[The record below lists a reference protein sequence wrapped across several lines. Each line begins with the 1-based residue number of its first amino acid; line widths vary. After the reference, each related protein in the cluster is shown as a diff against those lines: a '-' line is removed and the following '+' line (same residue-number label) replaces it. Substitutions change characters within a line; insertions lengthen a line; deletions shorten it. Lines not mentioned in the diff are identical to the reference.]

1 MTVTIN
7 GTDNSASTPAV
18 TGTDGDTGMF
28 YPAANTVALS
38 TGGSE
43 RMRIDSDGDVG
54 IGTTSPAQKLHLA
67 ATTAGINIQITND
80 AITTYLGQG
89 GTGSTTTDLQTNG
102 ALRFNTGA
110 SFTERMR
117 INSSGQVLVGQTSS
131 PTANFAVTANVGPD
145 PAYIFTNASTSSVSY
160 DMFFQKSAAAPNSTG
175 ARFLTC
181 VDTSADR
188 LIIQSNGS
196 VINATGSYGTIS
208 DQKLKQDIVD
218 AGSQWD
224 DIKNLRFR
232 KYRLKTDVEANP
244 DAKPFLGLVAQ
255 EVELVSPG
263 LVDESPD
270 VSIETGD
277 LGTTTKQIKTSV
289 LYMKAIKALQEAME
303 RIETLEAKVAAL
315 EGAE

>member
-1 MTVTIN
+1 MPSSVLNSDDGVISGTSGLKSSGGDDGVLNIQNN
-7 GTDNSASTPAV
+7 GTTAV
-18 TGTDGDTGMF
+18 S
-28 YPAANTVALS
+28 VA
-38 TGGSE
+38 
-43 RMRIDSDGDVG
+43 SDGDVG
-54 IGTTSPAQKLHLA
+54 IGTTSPAYKLDVNGSIRGDTFVRSTSGSVGSYLVA
-67 ATTAGINIQITND
+67 NSGGGFGVVGTATNHPLLLNTND
-80 AITTYLGQG
+80 I
-89 GTGSTTTDLQTNG
+89 
-102 ALRFNTGA
+102 
-110 SFTERMR
+110 ERMR
-117 INSSGQVLVGQTSS
+117 ITSGGQVLVGQTSS
-131 PTANFAVTANVGPD
+131 PTAKFAVTANVGPD
-145 PAYIFTNASTSSVSY
+145 PSYIFTNASTSSVSY

-244 DAKPFLGLVAQ
+244 NAKPFLGLVAQ

-315 EGAE
+315 EAVPGNE